1 MLSTSNWLIVILAVI
16 VLAIAYIFFN
26 FFRIR
31 RMKEG
36 TPEMAEMAGIIRSGA
51 NTFMKTEYKTITI
64 VVVIVALILSLVVEK
79 WSGLTFFVG
88 ALMSSCVCILGM
100 RSATYAN
107 VRTANKA
114 RESRNIGETVKVAL
128 CGGSISGLA
137 VQAFGM
143 LGCVAVLLIFSRNG
157 FNFEANAEVANGLLC
172 KLGGNAEVIR
182 ITSYSLG
189 CSLVAMFNRVA
200 GGNYTKAAD
209 ISSDILAKIRHDMPE
224 DDSRVPNVVADFIG
238 DNVNDIAGNCSDL
251 LESFVATIA
260 ASIMIA
266 VFAFTNP
273 SEALIQSTTVFPVVL
288 AGGGLLGCVIG
299 LALASIR
306 KMGDNPSRELN
317 LATWVS
323 AGLTIIIGL
332 GAAWFIFGKE
342 NIVYEADW
350 VCGWLSPWISAV
362 LGIIS
367 GIAIGSI
374 TEYYTSTDFNPTKKL
389 ADMATEGEA
398 FVITKGD
405 AIGSRSCLAPIL
417 VIGIA
422 LIVSGAL
429 SGIYGVAISALGM
442 LAFVGATVSID
453 AFGPIAD
460 NAGGLAESCHLEPE
474 VRVIT
479 DKLDAVG
486 NTTAAI
492 GKGFAI
498 GSAAFATVSLIVS
511 FIAGSGESALD
522 FSNFLVVAGGI
533 IGGALIEYF
542 CAILTDNTIESAR
555 IMADDGDKLLSIP
568 GVLEGTVKPDYNKM
582 IATATKQAIRKMF
595 APSVLA
601 LLIPIVGGF
610 VFGLQ
615 FVGGVLIGAT
625 IVAITR
631 AIFMGNSGG
640 AFDNAKKYIESGA
653 IEGHG
658 KGSAAHKAAV
668 TGDTVGDTRK
678 DVVGV
683 ALDIFIKMMST
694 VSNTFISV
702 FKSVTP
708 LIKTIIK

>member
-189 CSLVAMFNRVA
+189 CSLVEMFNRVA

-595 APSVLA
+595 APSVIA